1 MKLTDYI
8 LISRNG
14 NLFKA
19 PITALSSV
27 VCFKSTRDTISSF
40 AEETDLYIDNI
51 VNTYPDTHY
60 SKTEMKSGFS
70 TKESVNSLTANQA
83 YALTSTA
90 TNVLKSLSSEEE
102 IDTWRDG
109 QIHEC
114 AKLFREEMEAMKKVM
129 KAAVKNENEYPSE
142 YAIPP
147 KVSQL
152 ESGTKNG

>member
-19 PITALSSV
+19 QITALSSV

-51 VNTYPDTHY
+51 VNTYSDTHY

-90 TNVLKSLSSEEE
+90 TNVLKSLSSEKE
-102 IDTWRDG
+102 IDVWRDG

-114 AKLFREEMEAMKKVM
+114 AKLFKEEMEAMGEVMNADAKKH
-129 KAAVKNENEYPSE
+129 YPSE